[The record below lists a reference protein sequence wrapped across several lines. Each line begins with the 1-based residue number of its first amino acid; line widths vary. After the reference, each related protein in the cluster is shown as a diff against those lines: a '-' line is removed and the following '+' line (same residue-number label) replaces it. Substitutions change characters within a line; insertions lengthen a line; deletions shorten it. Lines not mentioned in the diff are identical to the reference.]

1 MDTYDLQT
9 PDSYAVHL
17 AELNTSKGVTASRDI
32 LNTDGT
38 LLVAKGHP
46 IKAETVQRLLNH
58 KLTQPLETSIDV
70 ADAISPQQLFDDITS
85 MLRGDKECLAIHQ
98 ALDLDEQLR
107 KQCQLY
113 GTFPLVTQKMTVL
126 SSRLPHE
133 YAKATFCAWFCLVL
147 AVQMGNDGRGEAFL
161 AGLTHDTGL
170 LHIDPA
176 IVNKTG
182 SYTPE
187 EWRALQSHT
196 LVADMFLSFVDGLP
210 KTVRRAVREHHE
222 QADGT
227 GYPAGLFGDKLGS
240 LGQIVAMADT
250 VWGIC
255 RKPQGRKTQ
264 TLVDVGVIIKLNTSQ
279 QPGPVDSALYHL
291 LRPISHAERPLPV
304 ASRQNAGL
312 PLDELGQK
320 LWSDFQLLM
329 QLRGMLSATHTDKLV
344 RSASFKLERL
354 LFVVNGSGLLSESV
368 TQWLKSTNGPDSLLS
383 QLDVY
388 ELSLMYGEL
397 QWQMAQLIRTLQQVL
412 QFASGLDAQ
421 GKTALLTVLHSL
433 GGVADQGDHDRS
445 IMAI

>member
-187 EWRALQSHT
+187 EWREKAHWGHCT
-196 LVADMFLSFVDGLP
+196 VDFAVFV
-210 KTVRRAVREHHE
+210 
-222 QADGT
+222 
-227 GYPAGLFGDKLGS
+227 GS
-240 LGQIVAMADT
+240 LVTTGSRLARTCSTRSIAGPSTPRAMLEMPSTTDRAMPNRR
-250 VWGIC
+250 C
-255 RKPQGRKTQ
+255 SRRKPGSPTCPAWVAWTRRW
-264 TLVDVGVIIKLNTSQ
+264 GV
-279 QPGPVDSALYHL
+279 PW
-291 LRPISHAERPLPV
+291 RRWPV
-304 ASRQNAGL
+304 ATCRRR
-312 PLDELGQK
+312 PTP
-320 LWSDFQLLM
+320 M
-329 QLRGMLSATHTDKLV
+329 CR
-344 RSASFKLERL
+344 
-354 LFVVNGSGLLSESV
+354 
-368 TQWLKSTNGPDSLLS
+368 
-383 QLDVY
+383 
-388 ELSLMYGEL
+388 
-397 QWQMAQLIRTLQQVL
+397 
-412 QFASGLDAQ
+412 
-421 GKTALLTVLHSL
+421 
-433 GGVADQGDHDRS
+433 
-445 IMAI
+445 